1 MYYRFILPLTLL
13 LLACNGKE
21 KQKEENEDEQYA
33 KIEQQDE
40 KTIVKVQVA
49 REDRFNLELVSNGK
63 AEANR
68 KAALNFEV
76 ADVVRKVNVKN
87 GDRVKKGDI
96 IAEVDD
102 EKAKFALEDAR
113 LSLQKAFL
121 DLKLAIINEGL
132 KTLDDTVQ
140 LPPRRKEAMYLQCGY
155 TSSVKAFEKAQKEYT
170 LVKTRAP
177 FDGIIADLEAKP
189 YNQTSAYKS
198 LCTLIVSI
206 RKWKSCSTC
215 WKPKSEISTP
225 AWRSK

>member
-87 GDRVKKGDI
+87 GDRDKK
-96 IAEVDD
+96 
-102 EKAKFALEDAR
+102 
-113 LSLQKAFL
+113 
-121 DLKLAIINEGL
+121 
-132 KTLDDTVQ
+132 
-140 LPPRRKEAMYLQCGY
+140 RRYYC
-155 TSSVKAFEKAQKEYT
+155 
-170 LVKTRAP
+170 
-177 FDGIIADLEAKP
+177 
-189 YNQTSAYKS
+189 
-198 LCTLIVSI
+198 
-206 RKWKSCSTC
+206 
-215 WKPKSEISTP
+215 
-225 AWRSK
+225 RS

>member
-121 DLKLAIINEGL
+121 DLKLAIINEGF
-132 KTLDDTVQ
+132 KTLDDTATQRSHVLAMRLHVQ
-140 LPPRRKEAMYLQCGY
+140 RESLRKSTKRVHPRKNQ
-155 TSSVKAFEKAQKEYT
+155 S
-170 LVKTRAP
+170 P
-177 FDGIIADLEAKP
+177 F
-189 YNQTSAYKS
+189 
-198 LCTLIVSI
+198 
-206 RKWKSCSTC
+206 
-215 WKPKSEISTP
+215 
-225 AWRSK
+225 

>member
-33 KIEQQDE
+33 KIEQQEE

-87 GDRVKKGDI
+87 GDRVKKRGYYC
-96 IAEVDD
+96 
-102 EKAKFALEDAR
+102 R
-113 LSLQKAFL
+113 SR
-121 DLKLAIINEGL
+121 
-132 KTLDDTVQ
+132 
-140 LPPRRKEAMYLQCGY
+140 RRKGQVCAGRCSFVLTESLPR
-155 TSSVKAFEKAQKEYT
+155 F
-170 LVKTRAP
+170 KT
-177 FDGIIADLEAKP
+177 GHHK
-189 YNQTSAYKS
+189 
-198 LCTLIVSI
+198 
-206 RKWKSCSTC
+206 
-215 WKPKSEISTP
+215 
-225 AWRSK
+225 

>member
-96 IAEVDD
+96 ILRIEASYRCLLLGE
-102 EKAKFALEDAR
+102 R
-113 LSLQKAFL
+113 RYYCRSR
-121 DLKLAIINEGL
+121 
-132 KTLDDTVQ
+132 
-140 LPPRRKEAMYLQCGY
+140 RRKGQVCAGRCSFVLTESLPR
-155 TSSVKAFEKAQKEYT
+155 F
-170 LVKTRAP
+170 KT
-177 FDGIIADLEAKP
+177 GHHK
-189 YNQTSAYKS
+189 
-198 LCTLIVSI
+198 
-206 RKWKSCSTC
+206 
-215 WKPKSEISTP
+215 
-225 AWRSK
+225 

>member
-87 GDRVKKGDI
+87 GDRVKKGI
-96 IAEVDD
+96 
-102 EKAKFALEDAR
+102 L
-113 LSLQKAFL
+113 LQKL
-121 DLKLAIINEGL
+121 TTKRPRLHW
-132 KTLDDTVQ
+132 KTLVC
-140 LPPRRKEAMYLQCGY
+140 PYRKP
-155 TSSVKAFEKAQKEYT
+155 SS
-170 LVKTRAP
+170 
-177 FDGIIADLEAKP
+177 I
-189 YNQTSAYKS
+189 
-198 LCTLIVSI
+198 
-206 RKWKSCSTC
+206 
-215 WKPKSEISTP
+215 
-225 AWRSK
+225 